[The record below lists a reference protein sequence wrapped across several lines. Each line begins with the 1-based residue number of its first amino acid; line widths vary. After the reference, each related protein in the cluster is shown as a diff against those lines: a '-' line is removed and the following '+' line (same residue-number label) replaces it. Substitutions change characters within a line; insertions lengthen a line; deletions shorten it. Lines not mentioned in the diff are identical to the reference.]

1 MERRAFLRIMTAL
14 GLGILSFGRIT
25 RSWAK
30 GLPSD
35 PDGQSG
41 RAGGA
46 DVIVLPPFE
55 KTHAFPLEQ
64 ALLLRK
70 TSRSYDGNRAL
81 TREEISRLLWATAGA
96 NRPDGHRTVPSAVA
110 KYPVDVLVALPEGV
124 YRYDPRE
131 HRLSRVLADDIRGKI
146 PNQDAFKKAAMHVLY
161 VIVNERVPRGRIEF
175 ADVEIGSMGQA
186 LFLETVALG
195 LGSCIYANIRLE
207 DVTKLL
213 EIKEG
218 QVIRLAQAVG
228 PTA

>member
-14 GLGILSFGRIT
+14 GLGILSFGRMT

-124 YRYDPRE
+124 YRYDPKE
-131 HRLSRVLADDIRGKI
+131 HRLFRILADDIRGKI

>member
-1 MERRAFLRIMTAL
+1 MERRAFLRIMIAL

>member
-1 MERRAFLRIMTAL
+1 MERRAFLKMMTAL
-14 GLGILSFGRIT
+14 GVGILSFGRMMK
-25 RSWAK
+25 SWAK

-41 RAGGA
+41 RAGGS

-70 TSRSYDGNRAL
+70 TSRSYDGHRAL

>member
-1 MERRAFLRIMTAL
+1 MERRAFLKIMTAL
-14 GLGILSFGRIT
+14 GVGILSFGRMT

-55 KTHAFPLEQ
+55 KTHPFPLEQ

-110 KYPVDVLVALPEGV
+110 KYPVDVLIALPEGV

-207 DVTKLL
+207 DVTKILG
-213 EIKEG
+213 IKEG
-218 QVIRLAQAVG
+218 QVLRLAQAVG
-228 PTA
+228 PTV

>member
-1 MERRAFLRIMTAL
+1 
-14 GLGILSFGRIT
+14 
-25 RSWAK
+25 
-30 GLPSD
+30 
-35 PDGQSG
+35 
-41 RAGGA
+41 
-46 DVIVLPPFE
+46 
-55 KTHAFPLEQ
+55 
-64 ALLLRK
+64 
-70 TSRSYDGNRAL
+70 
-81 TREEISRLLWATAGA
+81 
-96 NRPDGHRTVPSAVA
+96 
-110 KYPVDVLVALPEGV
+110 VDVLVALPEGV

>member
-1 MERRAFLRIMTAL
+1 MERRTFLKIVTAL
-14 GLGILSFGRIT
+14 GVGILSFGRMMKA
-25 RSWAK
+25 WAK

-35 PDGQSG
+35 PNGQPG
-41 RAGGA
+41 GGGGA

-70 TSRSYDGNRAL
+70 TSRSYDGNRVL

-131 HRLSRVLADDIRGKI
+131 HRLFRILADDVRTKI
-146 PNQDAFKKAAMHVLY
+146 PNQDVFKKAAMHVLY
-161 VIVNERVPRGRIEF
+161 VIVNERVPRGRVEF
-175 ADVEIGSMGQA
+175 ADVEIGCMGQA

-195 LGSCIYANIRLE
+195 MGSCIYASIRLE
-207 DVTKLL
+207 DVTKILG
-213 EIKEG
+213 IKEG
-218 QVIRLAQAVG
+218 QVLRLAQAVG
-228 PTA
+228 PTQ

>member
-124 YRYDPRE
+124 YRYDPKE
-131 HRLSRVLADDIRGKI
+131 HRLFRILADDIRGKI

-207 DVTKLL
+207 DVTKILG
-213 EIKEG
+213 IKEG

>member
-1 MERRAFLRIMTAL
+1 MERRTFLKMLTAL
-14 GLGILSFGRIT
+14 GVGILSFGRVMK
-25 RSWAK
+25 SWAK

-35 PDGQSG
+35 PDGQPCG
-41 RAGGA
+41 AGGA

-70 TSRSYDGNRAL
+70 TSRSYDGNRPL

-124 YRYDPRE
+124 YRYEPRD
-131 HRLSRVLADDIRGKI
+131 HRLFRILADDIRDKI
-146 PNQDAFKKAAMHVLY
+146 PNQDVFKKAAMHVLY
-161 VIVNERVPRGRIEF
+161 VIVKERVPRGRIEF
-175 ADVEIGSMGQA
+175 ADVEIGCMGQA
-186 LFLETVALG
+186 LFLEAVALG
-195 LGSCIYANIRLE
+195 MGSCIYASIRLE
-207 DVTKLL
+207 DVTKILG
-213 EIKEG
+213 IKEG
-218 QVIRLAQAVG
+218 QVLRLAQAVG

>member
-1 MERRAFLRIMTAL
+1 MERRTFLKVITAL
-14 GLGILSFGRIT
+14 GVGILSFGRMMK
-25 RSWAK
+25 SWAK

-41 RAGGA
+41 GAGGA
-46 DVIVLPPFE
+46 GVIVLPPFE

-64 ALLLRK
+64 ALLHRK
-70 TSRSYDGNRAL
+70 TSRSYDGNRVL
-81 TREEISRLLWATAGA
+81 TREEISRLLWATAGV
-96 NRPDGHRTVPSAVA
+96 NRPDGHRTVPSGVA

-124 YRYDPRE
+124 FRYDSRE
-131 HRLSRVLADDIRGKI
+131 HRLFRILADDIRSKI
-146 PNQDAFKKAAMHVLY
+146 PNQDIFKKAAMHILY

-175 ADVEIGSMGQA
+175 ADIEIGCMGQA

-195 LGSCIYANIRLE
+195 LGSCIYASIRLE

-213 EIKEG
+213 GIKEG
-218 QVIRLAQAVG
+218 QVLRLAQAVG

>member
-1 MERRAFLRIMTAL
+1 MMTTL
-14 GLGILSFGRIT
+14 GVGILSVGRT
-25 RSWAK
+25 MKSWAK

-41 RAGGA
+41 GEGGA
-46 DVIVLPPFE
+46 DVIILPPFE
-55 KTHAFPLEQ
+55 KKLGYPLEQ

-81 TREEISRLLWATAGA
+81 TREEMSRLLWTMTGA

-124 YRYDPRE
+124 FRYDPRE
-131 HRLSRVLADDIRGKI
+131 HRLFRILAEDIRSKI
-146 PNQDAFKKAAMHVLY
+146 PNQDVFKKAAMHVLY
-161 VIVNERVPRGRIEF
+161 VILNERVPRGRIEF
-175 ADVEIGSMGQA
+175 ADVEIGCMGQA

-195 LGSCIYANIRLE
+195 MGSCIYANIRLE
-207 DVTKLL
+207 DVTKILG
-213 EIKEG
+213 IKEG
-218 QVIRLAQAVG
+218 QILRLAQAVG